1 MIDINEKKNKIVN
14 FLQTN
19 GPTLPVRISKVIEM
33 EPVFASAI
41 LSELYNDKRIKMSHM
56 KIGSSSLFFLPGQEE
71 KLQDFIENLK
81 SIEKEVFFKLK
92 EQRILFDESEDPA
105 IRVAIRGMKDFATPF
120 EHDGKS
126 CWKFA
131 SVTNEE
137 VEKFFHPKEIKEEK
151 KEEKKE
157 EERPLEI
164 ITKKEEEKPVS
175 EKKEVEKIEKKTE
188 KKIWKSNKVEGM
200 GKPESEKVL
209 DAFDET
215 KSEFYEEVKKFLKK
229 NDIEISDEIQADKK
243 EVVAKIIVRSKISN
257 LNYLLIAKNKKSV
270 NREEINVVLQ
280 RSSYHKMPCILVLRK
295 EPSKAVVGIINE
307 TNFITLAI
315 MD

>member
-14 FLQTN
+14 FLQVN

-81 SIEKEVFFKLK
+81 TIEKEVFFKLK
-92 EQRILFDESEDPA
+92 EQKILFDESEDPA
-105 IRVAIRGMKDFATPF
+105 IRVAVRGMKDFAIPF
-120 EHDGKS
+120 EHDGKQ
-126 CWKFA
+126 CWKFV

-137 VEKFFHPKEIKEEK
+137 VENFFHPKEIKEKK
-151 KEEKKE
+151 KEEVKE
-157 EERPLEI
+157 
-164 ITKKEEEKPVS
+164 KVEEKVEEKEDDKVA
-175 EKKEVEKIEKKTE
+175 EKKEVEKSEKKAE
-188 KKIWKSNKVEGM
+188 KKIWKSNKVEGVV
-200 GKPESEKVL
+200 KPEENEKVL
-209 DAFDET
+209 DVFDET

-229 NDIEISDEIQADKK
+229 NDIEIIDEIQADKK
-243 EVVAKIIVRSKISN
+243 EVVAKIVVKSKISD

-270 NREEINVVLQ
+270 NREEVNVVLQ
-280 RSSYHKMPCILVLRK
+280 RSSYHKMPCILILRK
-295 EPSKAVVGIINE
+295 EPSKSVMNMLKENGL
-307 TNFITLAI
+307 ITLGL